1 MCHSFTWWCSWITHF
16 IKIFQCV
23 LLSKAT
29 FLGGGGE
36 GSGDCL
42 MQNLPWKSWG
52 TSHDWRQDLHS
63 DSLMHFTLWWHCMLH
78 SSWKRAYIRSL
89 SSFFLSLIFFFFYS
103 HIRSQEGTHLWR
115 GVNFATWEG
124 RFGYLPWDDSL
135 NHLSYLRKSPVLKV
149 FCLAVEWPQRS
160 APWLHPGSWLLV
172 EILCVSYSAIFLM
185 LGVRKWI
192 LTPDFNLPISPSYL
206 LPWHVREHMYVWYA
220 PHLTRGTQN
229 NLNSA
234 LESSIYLL

>member
-1 MCHSFTWWCSWITHF
+1 MVLLMEILLEYPWNLGFKSINLTKCVTVLLGVCSWITHF

-89 SSFFLSLIFFFFYS
+89 SSFFLSLISWFFFFFYS

-135 NHLSYLRKSPVLKV
+135 NHLSYLRVLYWKCFV
-149 FCLAVEWPQRS
+149 
-160 APWLHPGSWLLV
+160 
-172 EILCVSYSAIFLM
+172 
-185 LGVRKWI
+185 
-192 LTPDFNLPISPSYL
+192 
-206 LPWHVREHMYVWYA
+206 
-220 PHLTRGTQN
+220 
-229 NLNSA
+229 
-234 LESSIYLL
+234 

>member
-89 SSFFLSLIFFFFYS
+89 SSFFLSLIFFFF
-103 HIRSQEGTHLWR
+103 
-115 GVNFATWEG
+115 F
-124 RFGYLPWDDSL
+124 
-135 NHLSYLRKSPVLKV
+135 
-149 FCLAVEWPQRS
+149 
-160 APWLHPGSWLLV
+160 
-172 EILCVSYSAIFLM
+172 
-185 LGVRKWI
+185 I
-192 LTPDFNLPISPSYL
+192 LTSGPRRGPICGGELILPL
-206 LPWHVREHMYVWYA
+206 GRD
-220 PHLTRGTQN
+220 
-229 NLNSA
+229 A
-234 LESSIYLL
+234 LVTCLEMILWTILVT